1 MDIAI
6 FLLGVANFFK
16 NFLISPFFLTVKF
29 LLAIYITVLFA
40 DMVMLVILRGF
51 GDIRTQLKGMNLP
64 LVSVKKMR
72 KKWEK
77 IKNRLSLE
85 QESQYKLAIIE
96 ADQIVD
102 KIVSSMG
109 LKGKDMIERL
119 ESSQMGKIEYSEE
132 LKKAHQFR
140 NKIIHDE
147 SAKVSK
153 ETAKEIVGI
162 YEEFLNQLELL

>member
-1 MDIAI
+1 
-6 FLLGVANFFK
+6 
-16 NFLISPFFLTVKF
+16 
-29 LLAIYITVLFA
+29 
-40 DMVMLVILRGF
+40 
-51 GDIRTQLKGMNLP
+51 
-64 LVSVKKMR
+64 MR